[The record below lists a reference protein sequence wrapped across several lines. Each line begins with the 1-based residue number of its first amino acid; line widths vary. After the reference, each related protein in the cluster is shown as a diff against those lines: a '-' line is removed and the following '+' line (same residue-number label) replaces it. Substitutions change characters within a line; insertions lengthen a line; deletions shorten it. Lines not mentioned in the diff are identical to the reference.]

1 MSFRFKLVTRHQLAN
16 ALIAT
21 TNANSKKSFTLAT
34 LRAHAAKVVV
44 VIIARAIRAF
54 NI

>member
-1 MSFRFKLVTRHQLAN
+1 MSFKFKLVTKHRSVS

-21 TNANSKKSFTLAT
+21 INANSKKSFTPTT
-34 LRAHAAKVVV
+34 LPAHAAKVVV
-44 VIIARAIRAF
+44 VIIARVIRAF